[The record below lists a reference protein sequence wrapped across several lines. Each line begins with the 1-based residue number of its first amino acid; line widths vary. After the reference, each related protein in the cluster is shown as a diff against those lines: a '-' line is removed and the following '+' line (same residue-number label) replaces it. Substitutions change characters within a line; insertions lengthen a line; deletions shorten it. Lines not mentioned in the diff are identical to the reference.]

1 MQPNSKKNSL
11 SYKWFY
17 HQNKM
22 DKLYLLV
29 GRNINEIIQRK
40 KHLLNSITCKT
51 KIMKTKILTFTAI
64 VLTLISCSKDN
75 DETIIPTTNPNN
87 VLVLKVDYNTNQF
100 EGGKELSFTNT
111 ATNMTVINQYVSP
124 ADFGSIKLKYQELNE
139 TLFDGTIVWNGL
151 GQINYPQNLLDSN
164 QFDRVMTA
172 DYVTPISGFE
182 NVFNPN
188 NSTYNYNTIWTSVQS
203 LVKVRQYLIS
213 NPNATVKIFLYTP
226 SVGIGNPAEWDWIII
241 MKN

>member
-1 MQPNSKKNSL
+1 
-11 SYKWFY
+11 
-17 HQNKM
+17 
-22 DKLYLLV
+22 
-29 GRNINEIIQRK
+29 
-40 KHLLNSITCKT
+40 
-51 KIMKTKILTFTAI
+51 MKTKILTFTAI

-111 ATNMTVINQYVSP
+111 TTNMTVTNQYVSP
-124 ADFGSIKLKYQELNE
+124 SDFGSIKLKYQELNE

-151 GQINYPQNLLDSN
+151 GQINYPQNLLDAN

>member
-1 MQPNSKKNSL
+1 
-11 SYKWFY
+11 
-17 HQNKM
+17 
-22 DKLYLLV
+22 
-29 GRNINEIIQRK
+29 
-40 KHLLNSITCKT
+40 
-51 KIMKTKILTFTAI
+51 MKTKILTFTAI

-75 DETIIPTTNPNN
+75 DETIIPTTDPNN

-111 ATNMTVINQYVSP
+111 TTNMTVTNQYVSP
-124 ADFGSIKLKYQELNE
+124 GDFGSIKLKYQELNE

-151 GQINYPQNLLDSN
+151 GQINYPQNLLDAN
-164 QFDRVMTA
+164 LFDRVMTA
-172 DYVTPISGFE
+172 DYVSPISGFE

>member
-1 MQPNSKKNSL
+1 MKN
-11 SYKWFY
+11 
-17 HQNKM
+17 
-22 DKLYLLV
+22 
-29 GRNINEIIQRK
+29 
-40 KHLLNSITCKT
+40 
-51 KIMKTKILTFTAI
+51 KILTFTAI
-64 VLTLISCSKDN
+64 ILTLISCSKDN
-75 DETIIPTTNPNN
+75 DGTITPTTNSNN

-111 ATNMTVINQYVSP
+111 TYNMTVTNQYVSP
-124 ADFGSIKLKYQELNE
+124 SDFGSIKLKYQELNE
-139 TLFDGTIVWNGL
+139 TLFDGTIVWAGL
-151 GQINYPQNLLDSN
+151 GQINYPQNLLNAN
-164 QFDRVMTA
+164 QFDRVMTD

-203 LVKVRQYLIS
+203 LVKVRQYLNS

-226 SVGIGNPAEWDWIII
+226 SVGVGNPAEWDWIIF